1 MLSLP
6 GEIMKIKKYM
16 VFLPLGGA
24 IIAPVS
30 RNERKSAQRKSALM
44 VSSRNILEDEGLTY
58 GSAGS

>member
-24 IIAPVS
+24 IIAPVF
-30 RNERKSAQRKSALM
+30 RNERKSAQKKSALI
-44 VSSRNILEDEGLTY
+44 VSSSNLMEDGGLTS
-58 GSAGS
+58 G